1 MSARL
6 IGSQAPLILASASP
20 RRADLL
26 AAAGIDFERCPADV
40 DETMRAGEAAEDYV
54 VRLAASKARASWR
67 AGSRSLGAD
76 TVVVLGVDV
85 LGKPG
90 NEQEAKGMLQ
100 RLSGRSHRVL
110 TGVAVFDG
118 ERCNSV
124 CEETHVSF
132 RILPDSEID
141 EYVSS
146 GEPLDKAGAY
156 GIQGAAAGFVDTISG
171 SYTNVVGLPVDAVE
185 RMLL

>member
-1 MSARL
+1 
-6 IGSQAPLILASASP
+6 
-20 RRADLL
+20 
-26 AAAGIDFERCPADV
+26 
-40 DETMRAGEAAEDYV
+40 
-54 VRLAASKARASWR
+54 
-67 AGSRSLGAD
+67 
-76 TVVVLGVDV
+76 
-85 LGKPG
+85 
-90 NEQEAKGMLQ
+90 MLQ

-132 RILPDSEID
+132 RILADSEID